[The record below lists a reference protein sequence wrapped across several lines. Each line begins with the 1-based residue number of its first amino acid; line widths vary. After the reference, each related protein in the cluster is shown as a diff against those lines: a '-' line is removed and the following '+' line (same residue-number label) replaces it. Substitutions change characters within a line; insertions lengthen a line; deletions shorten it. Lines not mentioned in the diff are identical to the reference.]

1 MKVGL
6 EVFLYGLDVVIDVVF
21 LLKVIKV
28 FLLQFLGHGLFFRLL
43 LLRRRNGS
51 LFVVSVPADLANV

>member
-6 EVFLYGLDVVIDVVF
+6 EVFLYRLDVVIDVVL
-21 LLKVIKV
+21 LLKVIEV

-43 LLRRRNGS
+43 LLRRRDGA
-51 LFVVSVPADLANV
+51 LFVVSVPADLADV